1 MKKSF
6 KFLFAIFALNILLLG
21 SLFAEGYHVCV
32 ASYKQL
38 KNAENMVQK
47 LEKQSMAAVIS
58 ESKVK
63 NQSYYR
69 VLLGKEFKKIEDA
82 RKYRD
87 EVKKYSFV
95 KELGL
100 KDFWVCK
107 SEKIVSAKTV
117 PVAKPA
123 PAPVPVPVP
132 VPVPAPK
139 PAPKPEPKPEP
150 IPEPAPIPVPV
161 PEPEPEPIP
170 EVIVKNEVPPE
181 PKELEKNEQ
190 AVLSE
195 ATPYSVVV
203 RSYKYSQF
211 AENDKN
217 RLYELGFEPYLL
229 NTFDEKEFFAFNI
242 HVGAFETRQEAEDL
256 QAQFADMGIAD
267 TQISDYNDI
276 KAKIERYDEILNVE
290 KVMFDDGLSGI
301 PTRLPESVVKL
312 VKQFPANKDF
322 QIKEI
327 SIIDYDRYGL
337 CEDKPDAE
345 KALLSY
351 IGSNSEIHSALL
363 ATYRDELYQK
373 EVQVFLACAESYT
386 FEENGL
392 NPVEKLELG
401 VSEGLFD
408 SALYEVAGA
417 MILNGTNESQKL
429 FVRMRSTDF
438 TKEEFISFL
447 EASFN
452 DSSLN
457 LYPQLRRTLFVL
469 PNANGVERD
478 FVTFNFK
485 NVGDDY
491 AAERDYVEW
500 ALPIVGHYLAETA
513 YIEKDALLCFGF
525 YDLDYDFNSK
535 KIHQYFKD
543 SKTKS
548 EITENNQPFTL
559 NGVDG
564 WYFLD
569 RNIKELSLS
578 TKSYIIAID
587 AVANSPIT
595 KEDLIEAGKD
605 LKIWNPVLPAAE

>member
-6 KFLFAIFALNILLLG
+6 KFLLAILALNLLLLG
-21 SLFAEGYHVCV
+21 TVFAEGYHVCV

-47 LEKQSMAAVIS
+47 LEKQSMAAIIS

-69 VLLGKEFKKIEDA
+69 ILLAKEFKKIDDA

-117 PVAKPA
+117 PVAKPV
-123 PAPVPVPVP
+123 PAPI
-132 VPVPAPK
+132 PVPAPK

-150 IPEPAPIPVPV
+150 APIPVPIPVPV
-161 PEPEPEPIP
+161 PEPEPEPLP
-170 EVIVKNEVPPE
+170 DLIVKNEVPPE

-229 NTFDEKEFFAFNI
+229 NTFDEKSFFAFNI

-256 QAQFADMGIAD
+256 QAQFADMGITD
-267 TQISDYNDI
+267 TQVSDYNDI
-276 KAKIERYDEILNVE
+276 KAKIERYDEILNEE
-290 KVMFDDGLSGI
+290 KVLFDDGLSGI
-301 PTRLPESVVKL
+301 PTSLPESVVKL

-327 SIIDYDRYGL
+327 SIIDYDRYQI

-345 KALLSY
+345 KALLKY
-351 IGSNSEIHSALL
+351 IGTESEIHSALL

-373 EVQVFLACAESYT
+373 EVKVFLACAESFN

-392 NPVEKLELG
+392 EPVEKLELG
-401 VSEGLFD
+401 TAEGLFD
-408 SALYEVAGA
+408 CALYDVAGE
-417 MILNGTNESQKL
+417 MILDGKNEPQKL
-429 FVRMRSTDF
+429 FVRMQSTDF

-447 EASFN
+447 DASFN

-457 LYPQLRRTLFVL
+457 LYPQLRRTLFIL

-491 AAERDYVEW
+491 AAERDYVDW
-500 ALPIVGHYLAETA
+500 SLPIVGHYLAETT
-513 YIEKDALLCFGF
+513 YIEKDSLLCFGF

-535 KIHQYFKD
+535 KIHQHFKD

-548 EITENNQPFTL
+548 VISEVNQPFTL

-564 WYFLD
+564 WYFVD

-578 TKSYIIAID
+578 TKSYIIAVD
-587 AVANSPIT
+587 TLANSPVS
-595 KEDLIEAGKD
+595 KEDLIDAAQD
-605 LKIWNPVLPAAE
+605 LKIWNPPLPVDAK

>member
-1 MKKSF
+1 MKKSI
-6 KFLFAIFALNILLLG
+6 KFLFTILALNILLLG

-69 VLLGKEFKKIEDA
+69 VLLGKEFKKIDDA

-123 PAPVPVPVP
+123 PVPVPLP
-132 VPVPAPK
+132 T
-139 PAPKPEPKPEP
+139 PKPELKPEQKAEP
-150 IPEPAPIPVPV
+150 LPAPEPETVVIPV

-170 EVIVKNEVPPE
+170 EVIVKNDLPPE

-229 NTFDEKEFFAFNI
+229 NTFDDKSFFAFNI
-242 HVGAFETRQEAEDL
+242 HVGAFASRQEAEDL
-256 QAQFADMGIAD
+256 QAQFTDMGIAD
-267 TQISDYNDI
+267 TQVSDYNDI
-276 KAKIERYDEILNVE
+276 KAKIEKYDEVLNNE

-301 PTRLPESVVKL
+301 PTSLPESVVKL
-312 VKQFPANKDF
+312 VKHFPANKDF

-327 SIIDYDRYGL
+327 SIIDYDRYLL

-345 KALLSY
+345 KALLNY
-351 IGSNSEIHSALL
+351 IGTEADIHSALL
-363 ATYRDELYQK
+363 AIYRDELYQK
-373 EVQVFLACAESYT
+373 EAKVFLTCAGSYN

-392 NPVEKLELG
+392 VPVEKMELG
-401 VSEGLFD
+401 DGEGLFD
-408 SALYEVAGA
+408 CSLYEVAGT

-429 FVRMRSTDF
+429 FVRMQSADF
-438 TKEEFISFL
+438 TKEEFISL
-447 EASFN
+447 LDASFN
-452 DSSLN
+452 ESSLN

-469 PNANGVERD
+469 PNASDAERD

-500 ALPIVGHYLAETA
+500 ALPIVGHYLAETS
-513 YIEKDALLCFGF
+513 YIEKDSLLCFGF

-543 SKTKS
+543 SKIKS

-564 WYFLD
+564 WYFID
-569 RNIKELSLS
+569 KNIKELSIS

-587 AVANSPIT
+587 ALANSPVT

-605 LKIWNPVLPAAE
+605 LKIWNQIQPVDAK